1 MSAGLKDA
9 GTRPTARGAYVTAA
23 TVYSRLYNRSA
34 KTSSFIPAGMTVADR
49 DAIADVAMATVQAEA
64 TTAHYTGKL
73 RRPTHFA
80 SRNGVQSL
88 VKDRA
93 FLYHY
98 YQSSTENGING
109 GFDDFGTALPACW
122 SNMGVIPTHPY
133 LQPMYALPLN
143 LPGPVQFCYS
153 REFDLTST
161 GWFTNPEMYANYAC
175 FDFQDDSGTDSMVYG
190 MDRVMYSYP
199 MPEQETGAADVDDY
213 FMDLGEFF
221 VPVRVLW
228 ARIHEAQP
236 QIGFQYDGHHM
247 QSAMKNGIA
256 AIMSTLLTGRCPVG
270 DEPPNP
276 NLDGTDPA
284 WQAWFGR
291 KTGYEIAWQHATLN
305 GGLPGLEIRPT
316 NPTATQLTSG
326 DTATL
331 TVRFR
336 YPPASNVTVNVSVDN
351 PLGGTFSPYALIFTP
366 QNYAIAQT
374 VTVTGL
380 SAGKGLR
387 YFNVLFNAV
396 SDDVAFNGLSDQW
409 GYNPTGTPL
418 PVPGTWIVDAS
429 GAWSSPGNWLWGT
442 SPAGTGVTAYLNYM
456 DITAD
461 RTIHLDSPV
470 TLGALVFG
478 DLGPNAASWTLD
490 NNGNAANVL
499 TLDGILPTITVNAMG
514 VGEASTVSAVIA
526 GTAGLTKSGIGTLSL
541 GGANIYT
548 GTTTLAAGT
557 LQANNPAALGNSGN
571 ISFGGGAL
579 QFTSLSSGQD
589 WSARIKGSTSTIA
602 LDTNGQNATFA
613 SAIDGSNTGGLT
625 KIGAGTLTLS
635 AANAYS
641 GPTTAIAGVLL
652 TSNTAAL
659 PGYDTPGNVIFN
671 GGAVAAQVGG
681 SGWTTGQVDTLLAN
695 AFKTRGSLGIDTTN
709 GDLTQWTA
717 FTTSNFGGALGLT
730 KVGPGTLTLN
740 QANTYTGP
748 TLVSGG
754 TLVLA
759 NSLALQNSVIDTS
772 GAGTIILN
780 VTTLTIGGLNG
791 STNLASALGTGYG
804 NVTALSLN
812 PAAGV
817 TSIYSGNIA
826 NGSAGMILTKS
837 GAGTQV
843 LAGTDTYTGATRV
856 AAGMLQLAKQ
866 SALYGGTSTSW
877 TAANLAVASG
887 ATLAFNVGGVGEF
900 TTANVNTLVT
910 NLAASTSATTN
921 GMAAGSTLGFDT
933 TNASG
938 NSFTISNVI
947 ANTTGTAGG
956 ARGLTKLGANTLVL
970 SGANTYN
977 GTTTVNAGTLTLS
990 GASGALALSASP
1002 ISLAGGL
1009 LNIGNGS
1016 GSAGTNNN
1024 NRIADTQA
1032 INLSGGS
1039 FALLG
1044 SGVAST
1050 PTTETVGA
1058 ITQGAGADTITVKF
1072 AGTTAAT
1079 TLTATS
1085 FGHSAGNATT
1095 LISGVSLGK
1104 DTASTTSVARFIL
1117 TAAPTLVGTT
1127 AALST
1132 GINSAVKNTQI
1143 VPYLVGEATST
1154 TGGLGTATG
1163 IANTFLTYNATT
1175 GLRPLNLT
1183 DEFTQNATTSGNNTR
1198 ITAATTASTV
1208 AINSL
1213 VMNNTTV
1220 GGNLTITDG
1229 QTLTDTSGAIL
1240 FVNTNT
1246 ITPSVSTGILDFG
1259 AAEAMVTVNGA
1270 QTGAISAP
1278 ITGSGGLTKSG
1289 LGVLALS
1296 GTNIYTGTTTVAAGI
1311 LSVAGT
1317 GSLPGWDTAG
1327 NYTVASGATLA
1338 VGNAVTDANITAM
1351 LATNNFAAGSNLG
1364 FDTTAGNRTYT
1375 ATLTS
1380 TLGLAKIGTN
1390 KLTLGTADSTVVGV
1404 LLDGAGTLELP
1415 GNVTATSLNLQNS
1428 TGAATTTG
1436 AITIASG
1443 KTLTVNG
1450 PVRAGNAANAVANT
1464 YAISGATGTLA
1475 VNSATS
1481 DFSVGD
1487 AYQSA
1492 GVTQTLDL
1500 SALGTFT
1507 ATINRLKVGYG
1518 ETSYDRGVLKL
1529 ANTNTIT
1536 AKTFEIGSAVNPSN
1550 ATLGRLDLGASNTFN
1565 VDAINVGSG
1574 FQGQGGIM
1582 FASSGTVTIR
1592 GSAGGSS
1599 TAVLNES
1606 FGATSTNNYTNQ
1618 VDFTGGVLDAK
1629 FGASTVGQDSGN
1641 ALVHSSVLAIGQTT
1655 GAGADFTGGTL
1666 TIGKLTGAG
1675 QTTTNVPGMVYIG
1688 TATGTATMT
1697 AGAIKLAD
1705 SSAGTTGGA
1714 GSYVSGI
1721 LTIGQNASLTA
1732 TSIQLGNAANLI
1744 ATTNAA
1750 VNLNQGGTL
1759 TIGAGGLTTAK
1770 TGAAAAASTLSFD
1783 NGVLKASSAGSLV
1796 GSGSGTLAN
1805 VTVLS
1810 GGATIDSNGYNV
1822 SIDQAITAGVGN
1834 GISSLTVNTTGNGY
1848 VVAPYVQITDATG
1861 TGASAFAKINSAGQ
1875 VSSIVVTNAGQNY
1888 SATPTITLMAGTVGT
1903 PATANV
1909 TLAPVTGGGL
1919 TKTGAGTLTLTAA
1932 STYTGATTVSAGTLS
1947 LTNPFLASTAN
1958 VNLAGG
1964 ALNLAFTGTD
1974 TIAALFI
1981 NGVRQASGTW
1991 GAIGS
1996 GAAKTTSLI
2005 TGSGM
2010 LNVTTGPFELWINS
2024 FASLSIPDRAAS
2036 ANPAGDGLSNMQKFV
2051 LGMNPTINYSASP
2064 GWGGLSTTTDSAGNI
2079 ILTFTAYA
2087 ASGTGYTGLTRYYTV
2102 QTTTDL
2108 TSWQP
2113 LSGYANIPG
2122 MNQIVTVTQP
2132 ISEPKRF
2139 WRLSV
2144 NVE

>member
-1 MSAGLKDA
+1 MKTKICTSFFLTLLLAAPAAHATTITWSATAGTTAWATGGNWVGSVAPTNDLTTNIALFDSTSYTSQPNYGTTSIAGITVGDGSTATANLTLSGVALSLGTGGVTINGNSGTVTLSNAVKLGGNQTWTNNSASLFTVSATVTNIGNATPFTLTIAGL
-9 GTRPTARGAYVTAA
+9 G
-23 TVYSRLYNRSA
+23 
-34 KTSSFIPAGMTVADR
+34 
-49 DAIADVAMATVQAEA
+49 A
-64 TTAHYTGKL
+64 TTI
-73 RRPTHFA
+73 
-80 SRNGVQSL
+80 S
-88 VKDRA
+88 
-93 FLYHY
+93 
-98 YQSSTENGING
+98 GIISNG
-109 GFDDFGTALPACW
+109 GSTGTTAL
-122 SNMGVIPTHPY
+122 T
-133 LQPMYALPLN
+133 
-143 LPGPVQFCYS
+143 
-153 REFDLTST
+153 
-161 GWFTNPEMYANYAC
+161 
-175 FDFQDDSGTDSMVYG
+175 
-190 MDRVMYSYP
+190 
-199 MPEQETGAADVDDY
+199 
-213 FMDLGEFF
+213 
-221 VPVRVLW
+221 
-228 ARIHEAQP
+228 
-236 QIGFQYDGHHM
+236 
-247 QSAMKNGIA
+247 KNG
-256 AIMSTLLTGRCPVG
+256 S
-270 DEPPNP
+270 
-276 NLDGTDPA
+276 
-284 WQAWFGR
+284 
-291 KTGYEIAWQHATLN
+291 
-305 GGLPGLEIRPT
+305 
-316 NPTATQLTSG
+316 
-326 DTATL
+326 
-331 TVRFR
+331 
-336 YPPASNVTVNVSVDN
+336 
-351 PLGGTFSPYALIFTP
+351 
-366 QNYAIAQT
+366 
-374 VTVTGL
+374 
-380 SAGKGLR
+380 
-387 YFNVLFNAV
+387 
-396 SDDVAFNGLSDQW
+396 
-409 GYNPTGTPL
+409 
-418 PVPGTWIVDAS
+418 
-429 GAWSSPGNWLWGT
+429 
-442 SPAGTGVTAYLNYM
+442 
-456 DITAD
+456 
-461 RTIHLDSPV
+461 
-470 TLGALVFG
+470 GALVLSG
-478 DLGPNAASWTLD
+478 
-490 NNGNAANVL
+490 NN
-499 TLDGILPTITVNAMG
+499 T
-514 VGEASTVSAVIA
+514 
-526 GTAGLTKSGIGTLSL
+526 
-541 GGANIYT
+541 YT
-548 GTTTLAAGT
+548 GTTT
-557 LQANNPAALGNSGN
+557 
-571 ISFGGGAL
+571 
-579 QFTSLSSGQD
+579 
-589 WSARIKGSTSTIA
+589 
-602 LDTNGQNATFA
+602 
-613 SAIDGSNTGGLT
+613 
-625 KIGAGTLTLS
+625 
-635 AANAYS
+635 
-641 GPTTAIAGVLL
+641 V
-652 TSNTAAL
+652 
-659 PGYDTPGNVIFN
+659 NV
-671 GGAVAAQVGG
+671 
-681 SGWTTGQVDTLLAN
+681 
-695 AFKTRGSLGIDTTN
+695 
-709 GDLTQWTA
+709 
-717 FTTSNFGGALGLT
+717 
-730 KVGPGTLTLN
+730 
-740 QANTYTGP
+740 
-748 TLVSGG
+748 
-754 TLVLA
+754 
-759 NSLALQNSVIDTS
+759 
-772 GAGTIILN
+772 
-780 VTTLTIGGLNG
+780 
-791 STNLASALGTGYG
+791 
-804 NVTALSLN
+804 
-812 PAAGV
+812 
-817 TSIYSGNIA
+817 
-826 NGSAGMILTKS
+826 
-837 GAGTQV
+837 
-843 LAGTDTYTGATRV
+843 
-856 AAGMLQLAKQ
+856 
-866 SALYGGTSTSW
+866 
-877 TAANLAVASG
+877 
-887 ATLAFNVGGVGEF
+887 
-900 TTANVNTLVT
+900 
-910 NLAASTSATTN
+910 
-921 GMAAGSTLGFDT
+921 
-933 TNASG
+933 
-938 NSFTISNVI
+938 
-947 ANTTGTAGG
+947 
-956 ARGLTKLGANTLVL
+956 
-970 SGANTYN
+970 
-977 GTTTVNAGTLTLS
+977 GTLTLS
-990 GASGALALSASP
+990 GANGALALSATP
-1002 ISLAGGL
+1002 ITLTGGL
-1009 LNIGNGS
+1009 LRVGD
-1016 GSAGTNNN
+1016 GSASAGSNNN

-1044 SGVAST
+1044 TALSAT

-1058 ITQGAGADTITVKF
+1058 ITQGAGADSISVTY

-1079 TLTATS
+1079 TLTAAS
-1085 FGHSAGNATT
+1085 FIHSAGNAAT
-1095 LISGVSLGK
+1095 LVNGASLGK
-1104 DTASTTSVARFIL
+1104 DTASTASVARFIL
-1117 TAAPTLVGTT
+1117 TSAPTLVGTT

-1183 DEFTQNATTSGNNTR
+1183 DEFTKNA
-1198 ITAATTASTV
+1198 ITANTNTWITVATTASTGGT
-1208 AINSL
+1208 INSL
-1213 VMNNTTV
+1213 VMN
-1220 GGNLTITDG
+1220 GANLTITDG
-1229 QTLTDTSGAIL
+1229 QTLTDTSGALL

-1246 ITPSVSTGILDFG
+1246 IKPSSSTGTLAFG

-1270 QTGAISAP
+1270 QTGTISAP

-1289 LGVLALS
+1289 LGILALS
-1296 GTNIYTGTTTVAAGI
+1296 GANIYTGNTTVAAGI
-1311 LSVAGT
+1311 LSMNST
-1317 GSLPGWDTAG
+1317 GSLPGWNTAG

-1338 VGNAVTDANITAM
+1338 VGNAVTDANITTM

-1390 KLTLGTADSTVVGV
+1390 VLTLTNAASVTGLT
-1404 LLDGAGTLELP
+1404 LDGAGSLALQ
-1415 GNVTATSLNLQNS
+1415 GDVTTASLNLQNS

-1436 AITIASG
+1436 SITIASG

-1450 PVRAGNAANAVANT
+1450 PVRAGHIVNGVANSF
-1464 YAISGATGTLA
+1464 AIGGSTNFVGMLA
-1475 VNSATS
+1475 VSSPAS

-1487 AYQSA
+1487 SYQSTA
-1492 GVTQTLDL
+1492 ALQTLDM

-1507 ATINRLKVGYG
+1507 ATISRLKVGYG
-1518 ETSYDRGVLKL
+1518 ENSYDRGVLKL

-1582 FASSGTVTIR
+1582 FASSGTATIR

-1606 FGATSTNNYTNQ
+1606 FGATSSSYFNNQ

-1666 TIGKLTGAG
+1666 TIGKLTGVG